1 MVKTSEL
8 PDWVNRGI
16 SELFPSQNQEQ
27 NLASKL
33 DVTNKE
39 YRKLRVKLGIDPTG
53 TDIHIGHSILFKKLR
68 SFQDHGHVAVL
79 IIGDFTAQIGDPTGK
94 NKTRVQ
100 LTKQEVAENSKN
112 YLQQL
117 GMGKPADQSILDFE
131 TQGRIEIKRNSEWLE
146 NLNLNSI
153 IELMSSCTVSQMLAK
168 EEFNKRYNSQIP
180 ISLHE
185 FLYPLLQ
192 GYDSVAVNADVEL
205 GGTDQKFN
213 IAVGRDLQRHFK
225 KEPQFGILLPILTGL
240 DGVKKMSKSEM
251 NTVSLSED
259 SLSMYSKLEN
269 VKDEIIPSYIELL
282 TDCDLSILKNKS
294 PRELQRFMALEVTAN
309 FHGRKNALDAQSNC
323 EKIYLGDNEN
333 VGDIPIVD
341 LVNVDFPIKFFYLLS
356 HLNFF
361 NSSSEAK
368 RAIKGGGV
376 RIDNIK
382 IVNPDLVF
390 NSIQDLKGKIIKIGK
405 KITKRF
411 QC

>member
-1 MVKTSEL
+1 
-8 PDWVNRGI
+8 
-16 SELFPSQNQEQ
+16 
-27 NLASKL
+27 
-33 DVTNKE
+33 
-39 YRKLRVKLGIDPTG
+39 
-53 TDIHIGHSILFKKLR
+53 
-68 SFQDHGHVAVL
+68 
-79 IIGDFTAQIGDPTGK
+79 
-94 NKTRVQ
+94 
-100 LTKQEVAENSKN
+100 
-112 YLQQL
+112 
-117 GMGKPADQSILDFE
+117 MGKPANQSILDFE
-131 TQGRIEIKRNSEWLE
+131 TKGRIEIRRNSDWLQD
-146 NLNLNSI
+146 LNLNSI

-168 EEFNKRYNSQIP
+168 EEFNKRYSSQIP

-411 QC
+411 QS

>member
-1 MVKTSEL
+1 MVKKLDL
-8 PDWVNRGI
+8 PDWVTRGI
-16 SELFPSQNQEQ
+16 SEIFPSQNPDQSLS
-27 NLASKL
+27 NKL
-33 DVTNKE
+33 NETNKGF
-39 YRKLRVKLGIDPTG
+39 RKLRVKFGIDPTG

-131 TQGRIEIKRNSEWLE
+131 TEGRIEIKKNSEWLE

-168 EEFNKRYNSQIP
+168 EEFNKRYSSQIP

-411 QC
+411 QS

>member
-1 MVKTSEL
+1 MVKNLDL
-8 PDWVNRGI
+8 PDWVTRGI
-16 SELFPSQNQEQ
+16 SEIFPSQNPDQ
-27 NLASKL
+27 NLSNKL
-33 DVTNKE
+33 NETNKE
-39 YRKLRVKLGIDPTG
+39 FRKLRVKFGIDPTG

-131 TQGRIEIKRNSEWLE
+131 TEGRIEIKKNSEWLE

-168 EEFNKRYNSQIP
+168 EEFNKRYSSQIP

-411 QC
+411 QS

>member
-1 MVKTSEL
+1 MVKKLDL
-8 PDWVNRGI
+8 PDWVTRGI
-16 SELFPSQNQEQ
+16 SEIFPSQNPEQ
-27 NLASKL
+27 DLSNRLNE
-33 DVTNKE
+33 TNKGF
-39 YRKLRVKLGIDPTG
+39 RKLRVKFGIDPTG

-131 TQGRIEIKRNSEWLE
+131 TEGRIEIKKNSEWLE

-168 EEFNKRYNSQIP
+168 EEFNKRYSSQIP

>member
-8 PDWVNRGI
+8 PDWIIRGI

-27 NLASKL
+27 NLANKL

-68 SFQDHGHVAVL
+68 SFQDNGHVAIL

-100 LTKQEVAENSKN
+100 LSKEEVEENSKT

-117 GMGKPADQSILDFE
+117 GMGKPANQSILDFE
-131 TQGRIEIKRNSEWLE
+131 TPGRIEIRKNSDWLE

-153 IELMSSCTVSQMLAK
+153 IELMSSSTVSQMLAK

-192 GYDSVAVNADVEL
+192 GYDSVAVNADIEL

-213 IAVGRDLQRHFK
+213 IAIGRDLQRHFK

-251 NTVSLSED
+251 NTVSLNEEP
-259 SLSMYSKLEN
+259 LSMYSKLEK

-282 TDCDLSILKNKS
+282 TSFDLSIIKSKS
-294 PRELQRFMALEVTAN
+294 PRELQRFMALEVTAI
-309 FHGRKNALDAQSNC
+309 FHGRENALEAQSNC
-323 EKIYLGDNEN
+323 EKIYLGENEE
-333 VGDIPIVD
+333 VGNIPIVD
-341 LVNVDFPIKFFYLLS
+341 LESTNFPIKFFYLLS
-356 HLNFF
+356 YLKFF

-382 IVNPDLVF
+382 ITNPDLVF
-390 NSIQDLKGKIIKIGK
+390 NSIEELKGKIIQIGK
-405 KITKRF
+405 KNTKRF
-411 QC
+411 KN

>member
-131 TQGRIEIKRNSEWLE
+131 TEGRIEIKKNSEWLE

-168 EEFNKRYNSQIP
+168 EEFNKRYSSQIP

-411 QC
+411 QS

>member
-1 MVKTSEL
+1 MVKNLDL
-8 PDWVNRGI
+8 PDWVTRGI
-16 SELFPSQNQEQ
+16 SEIFPSQNPEQ
-27 NLASKL
+27 NLSNKL
-33 DVTNKE
+33 NETNKGF
-39 YRKLRVKLGIDPTG
+39 RKLRVKFGIDPTG

-131 TQGRIEIKRNSEWLE
+131 TEGRIEIKKNSEWLE

-168 EEFNKRYNSQIP
+168 EEFNKRYSSQIP

-411 QC
+411 KS

>member
-1 MVKTSEL
+1 MVTTSKL
-8 PDWVNRGI
+8 PEWVDRGI
-16 SELFPSQNQEQ
+16 SEIFPSQNLEQ
-27 NLASKL
+27 NLANKL
-33 DVTNKE
+33 DETNKG

-94 NKTRVQ
+94 NRTRVQ

-168 EEFNKRYNSQIP
+168 EEFNKRYSSQIP

-411 QC
+411 QS

>member
-1 MVKTSEL
+1 MVKKLDL
-8 PDWVNRGI
+8 PEWVTRGI
-16 SELFPSQNQEQ
+16 SEIFPSQNPEQ
-27 NLASKL
+27 NLSNKL
-33 DVTNKE
+33 NETNKGF
-39 YRKLRVKLGIDPTG
+39 RKLRVKFGIDPTG

-131 TQGRIEIKRNSEWLE
+131 TEGRIEIKKNSEWLE

-168 EEFNKRYNSQIP
+168 EEFNKRYSSQIP

-411 QC
+411 QS

>member
-1 MVKTSEL
+1 MVKNLDL
-8 PDWVNRGI
+8 PDWLTRGI
-16 SELFPSQNQEQ
+16 SEIFPSQNPEQ
-27 NLASKL
+27 NLSNKL
-33 DVTNKE
+33 NETNKGF
-39 YRKLRVKLGIDPTG
+39 RKLRVKFGIDPTG

-131 TQGRIEIKRNSEWLE
+131 TEGRIEIKKNSEWLE

-168 EEFNKRYNSQIP
+168 EEFNKRYSSQIP

>member
-1 MVKTSEL
+1 MVKNLDL
-8 PDWVNRGI
+8 PDWVTRGI
-16 SELFPSQNQEQ
+16 SEIFPSQNPEQ
-27 NLASKL
+27 NLSNKL
-33 DVTNKE
+33 NKTNKGF
-39 YRKLRVKLGIDPTG
+39 RKLRVKFGIDPTG

-131 TQGRIEIKRNSEWLE
+131 TEGRIEIKKNSEWLE

-168 EEFNKRYNSQIP
+168 EEFNKRYSSQIP

-411 QC
+411 QS

>member
-1 MVKTSEL
+1 MAKTLDL

-16 SELFPSQNQEQ
+16 SEIFPSQNPDQ
-27 NLASKL
+27 NLANKL
-33 DVTNKE
+33 NESNKE
-39 YRKLRVKLGIDPTG
+39 FRKLRVKFGIDPTG

-100 LTKQEVAENSKN
+100 LTKEQVEENSKT

-117 GMGKPADQSILDFE
+117 GMGKPANQSILDFE
-131 TQGRIEIKRNSEWLE
+131 TEGRIEIKKNSEWLE

-168 EEFNKRYNSQIP
+168 EEFNKRYSSQIP

-411 QC
+411 QS

>member
-1 MVKTSEL
+1 MVKNLDL
-8 PDWVNRGI
+8 PDWVTRGI
-16 SELFPSQNQEQ
+16 SEIFPSQNPEQ
-27 NLASKL
+27 NLSNKL
-33 DVTNKE
+33 NKTNKGF
-39 YRKLRVKLGIDPTG
+39 RKLRVKFGIDPTG

-100 LTKQEVAENSKN
+100 LTKREVAENSKN

-131 TQGRIEIKRNSEWLE
+131 TEGRIEIKKNSEWLE

-411 QC
+411 QS

>member
-1 MVKTSEL
+1 MVKNLDL
-8 PDWVNRGI
+8 PDWVTRGI
-16 SELFPSQNQEQ
+16 SEIFPSQNPDQ
-27 NLASKL
+27 NLSNKL
-33 DVTNKE
+33 NETNKE
-39 YRKLRVKLGIDPTG
+39 FRKLRVKFGIDPTG

-131 TQGRIEIKRNSEWLE
+131 TEGRIEIKKNSEWLE

-168 EEFNKRYNSQIP
+168 EEFNKRYSSQIP

-309 FHGRKNALDAQSNC
+309 FHGRKNALEAQSNC

-341 LVNVDFPIKFFYLLS
+341 LVNVEFPIKFFYLLS

-411 QC
+411 QS

>member
-1 MVKTSEL
+1 MVKNLDL
-8 PDWVNRGI
+8 PDWVTRGI
-16 SELFPSQNQEQ
+16 SEIFPSQNPEQ
-27 NLASKL
+27 NLSNKL
-33 DVTNKE
+33 NETNKGF
-39 YRKLRVKLGIDPTG
+39 RKLRVKFGIDPTG

-131 TQGRIEIKRNSEWLE
+131 TEGRIEIKKNSEWLE

-168 EEFNKRYNSQIP
+168 EEFNKRYSSQIP

-341 LVNVDFPIKFFYLLS
+341 LVNIDFPIKFFYLLS

-411 QC
+411 QS

>member
-1 MVKTSEL
+1 MVKKIDL
-8 PDWVNRGI
+8 PEWVGRGI
-16 SELFPSQNQEQ
+16 SEIFPVQNPEQ
-27 NLASKL
+27 NLANKL
-33 DVTNKE
+33 DVNNKR

-53 TDIHIGHSILFKKLR
+53 ADIHIGHSILFKKLR

-100 LTKQEVAENSKN
+100 LSKEEVAENAKT

-117 GMGKPADQSILDFE
+117 GLGKPANQSILDFE
-131 TQGRIEIKRNSEWLE
+131 TQGRIEIRNNSDWLE
-146 NLNLNSI
+146 KLNLNKI
-153 IELMSSCTVSQMLAK
+153 IELMSSSTVSQMLAK

-213 IAVGRDLQRHFK
+213 IGIGRDLQRYFK

-240 DGVKKMSKSEM
+240 DGIKKMSKSEM
-251 NTVSLSED
+251 NTVTLNEEP
-259 SLSMYSKLEN
+259 LSMYSKLEK

-282 TDCDLSILKNKS
+282 TSFDLSILKSKS
-294 PRELQRFMALEVTAN
+294 PRELQRFMALEVTAT
-309 FHGRKNALDAQSNC
+309 FHGRKNALEAQSNC
-323 EKIYLGDNEN
+323 EKIFLGDNEK
-333 VGDIPIVD
+333 VGNIPIVNLD
-341 LVNVDFPIKFFYLLS
+341 SINFPIKFFYLLS
-356 HLNFF
+356 YLKFF

-376 RIDNIK
+376 RIDNLK
-382 IVNPDLVF
+382 ITNPDLVF
-390 NSIQDLKGKIIKIGK
+390 NSIEEIKGKIIQIGK
-405 KITKRF
+405 KMTKRF
-411 QC
+411 KN

>member
-1 MVKTSEL
+1 MVKTLDL
-8 PDWVNRGI
+8 PDWVTRGI
-16 SELFPSQNQEQ
+16 SEIFPSQNPEQ
-27 NLASKL
+27 NLSNKL
-33 DVTNKE
+33 NETNKGF
-39 YRKLRVKLGIDPTG
+39 RKLRVKFGIDPTG

-131 TQGRIEIKRNSEWLE
+131 TEGRIEIKKNSEWLE

-168 EEFNKRYNSQIP
+168 EEFNKRYSSQIP

-411 QC
+411 QS

>member
-1 MVKTSEL
+1 MVKNLDL
-8 PDWVNRGI
+8 PDWVTRGI
-16 SELFPSQNQEQ
+16 SEIFPSQNPEQ
-27 NLASKL
+27 NLSNKL
-33 DVTNKE
+33 NETNKGF
-39 YRKLRVKLGIDPTG
+39 RKLRVKFGIDPTG

-100 LTKQEVAENSKN
+100 LTKQEVSENSKN

-131 TQGRIEIKRNSEWLE
+131 TEGRIEIKKNSEWLE

-168 EEFNKRYNSQIP
+168 EEFNKRYSSQIP

-341 LVNVDFPIKFFYLLS
+341 LVNVEFPIKFFYLLS

-411 QC
+411 QS

>member
-1 MVKTSEL
+1 MVKKLDL
-8 PDWVNRGI
+8 PDWVTRGI
-16 SELFPSQNQEQ
+16 SEIFPSQNPEQ
-27 NLASKL
+27 DLSNRLNE
-33 DVTNKE
+33 TNKGF
-39 YRKLRVKLGIDPTG
+39 RKLRVKFGIDPTG

-131 TQGRIEIKRNSEWLE
+131 TEGRIEIKKNSEWLE

-168 EEFNKRYNSQIP
+168 EEFNKRYSSQIP

-269 VKDEIIPSYIELL
+269 VKDEIIPSYLELL

-411 QC
+411 QS

>member
-1 MVKTSEL
+1 MVKNLDL
-8 PDWVNRGI
+8 PDWVTRGI
-16 SELFPSQNQEQ
+16 SEIFPSQNPEQ
-27 NLASKL
+27 NLSNKL
-33 DVTNKE
+33 NETNKGF
-39 YRKLRVKLGIDPTG
+39 RKLRVKFGIDPTG

-131 TQGRIEIKRNSEWLE
+131 TEGRIEIKKNSEWLE

-411 QC
+411 QS

>member
-1 MVKTSEL
+1 MVKKLDL
-8 PDWVNRGI
+8 PDWVTRGI
-16 SELFPSQNQEQ
+16 SEIFPSQNPEQ
-27 NLASKL
+27 DLSNRLNE
-33 DVTNKE
+33 TNKGF
-39 YRKLRVKLGIDPTG
+39 RKLRVKFGIDPTG

-131 TQGRIEIKRNSEWLE
+131 TEGRIEIKKNSEWLE

-168 EEFNKRYNSQIP
+168 EEFNKRYSSQIP

-251 NTVSLSED
+251 NTVSLNED

-411 QC
+411 QS

>member
-1 MVKTSEL
+1 MVKKYDL
-8 PDWVNRGI
+8 PEWVNRGI
-16 SELFPSQNQEQ
+16 SEIFPSQSPDQ
-27 NLASKL
+27 NLANKL
-33 DVTNKE
+33 DKTNKE
-39 YRKLRVKLGIDPTG
+39 YKKLRVKLGIDPTG

-68 SFQDHGHVAVL
+68 SFQDHGHIAVL

-94 NKTRVQ
+94 NKTRIQ
-100 LTKQEVAENSKN
+100 LSKEEVAENSKT

-117 GMGKPADQSILDFE
+117 GMGKPANQSILDFE
-131 TQGRIEIKRNSEWLE
+131 TKGRIEIRKNSDWLE

-153 IELMSSCTVSQMLAK
+153 IELMSSSTVSQMLAK
-168 EEFNKRYNSQIP
+168 EEFNTRYNSQIP
-180 ISLHE
+180 IALHE

-213 IAVGRDLQRHFK
+213 IAIGRDLQRHFK

-251 NTVSLSED
+251 NTVSLKEEP
-259 SLSMYSKLEN
+259 LSMYSKLEK

-282 TDCDLSILKNKS
+282 TNFDISVLKSKS

-309 FHGRKNALDAQSNC
+309 FHGRKNALEAQANC
-323 EKIYLGDNEN
+323 EKIYLGDNDKVGEIPTIDLEN
-333 VGDIPIVD
+333 I
-341 LVNVDFPIKFFYLLS
+341 NFPIKFFYLLS
-356 HLNFF
+356 SLKFF

-376 RIDNIK
+376 KIDNLK
-382 IVNPDLVF
+382 ITTPDLVF
-390 NSIQDLKGKIIKIGK
+390 NSIEELRGKIIQVGK

-411 QC
+411 KN

>member
-1 MVKTSEL
+1 MVKNLDL
-8 PDWVNRGI
+8 PEWVTRGI
-16 SELFPSQNQEQ
+16 SEIFPSQNPEQ
-27 NLASKL
+27 NLSNKL
-33 DVTNKE
+33 NETNKGF
-39 YRKLRVKLGIDPTG
+39 RKLRVKFGIDPTG

-131 TQGRIEIKRNSEWLE
+131 TEGRIEIKKNSEWLE

-168 EEFNKRYNSQIP
+168 EEFNKRYSSQIP

-411 QC
+411 QS